1 MKTSK
6 FQIIFISIFV
16 VFIVIGVVL
25 FATYKGNTDQVQLP
39 PIVVWGTFPEDIF
52 NSYIQQINNT
62 RNAPL
67 TVNYVKKTENNFDKD
82 FIETLARGEGPDV
95 ILIPQDMILRHS
107 DKVVPIPYS
116 LLPERNFRDTYI
128 EQGESYLTPGGISG
142 LPFIVDPIVMYWNR
156 DLYTNAGIASYP
168 KTWEDF
174 PNLINKLNIKDV
186 NSNIRRS
193 AIAMGDFT
201 NITNAREILSTLFFQ
216 AGNPITKYTN
226 NGVQSTLNL
235 AEGQTGATQALL
247 FFVQFVNP
255 QSKYYSWNR
264 SLSQSRTMFLS
275 GNLASYFGFAS
286 ELRDIRNKNPNLNFD
301 VAPFPQ
307 IKDTKNRVTYGRMYG
322 FSIVRSTKNQVG
334 SFNTISELIQPN
346 NLNNLVSLT
355 YLPPVRRDLIGAGTS
370 DPYLSIFYDS
380 ALISKGWLDPSRNET
395 TKILSN
401 MIDGVTSGR
410 VSSFEGIREASD
422 SIDLLIRQIK

>member
-25 FATYKGNTDQVQLP
+25 FATYKGNTNQVQLP

-52 NSYIQQINNT
+52 NGYIQQINNT

-67 TVNYVKKTENNFDKD
+67 TVNYVKKTESNFDKD

-174 PNLINKLNIKDV
+174 PNLINKLNVKDV

-201 NITNAREILSTLFFQ
+201 NITNAREILSSLFF
-216 AGNPITKYTN
+216 
-226 NGVQSTLNL
+226 
-235 AEGQTGATQALL
+235 
-247 FFVQFVNP
+247 
-255 QSKYYSWNR
+255 
-264 SLSQSRTMFLS
+264 
-275 GNLASYFGFAS
+275 
-286 ELRDIRNKNPNLNFD
+286 
-301 VAPFPQ
+301 
-307 IKDTKNRVTYGRMYG
+307 
-322 FSIVRSTKNQVG
+322 
-334 SFNTISELIQPN
+334 
-346 NLNNLVSLT
+346 
-355 YLPPVRRDLIGAGTS
+355 
-370 DPYLSIFYDS
+370 
-380 ALISKGWLDPSRNET
+380 
-395 TKILSN
+395 
-401 MIDGVTSGR
+401 
-410 VSSFEGIREASD
+410 
-422 SIDLLIRQIK
+422 

>member
-52 NSYIQQINNT
+52 NGYIQQINNT

-201 NITNAREILSTLFFQ
+201 NITNAREILSSLFFQ

-286 ELRDIRNKNPNLNFD
+286 ELKDIRNKNPNLNFD

-346 NLNNLVSLT
+346 NLNNLVSMLF
-355 YLPPVRRDLIGAGTS
+355 YICA
-370 DPYLSIFYDS
+370 SIFICWIHS
-380 ALISKGWLDPSRNET
+380 
-395 TKILSN
+395 
-401 MIDGVTSGR
+401 
-410 VSSFEGIREASD
+410 
-422 SIDLLIRQIK
+422 

>member
-16 VFIVIGVVL
+16 IFIVIGVVL
-25 FATYKGNTDQVQLP
+25 FATYKGNTDQTELP
-39 PIVVWGTFPEDIF
+39 PVVVWGTFPESIF

-62 RNAPL
+62 RSSPL
-67 TVNYVKKTENNFDKD
+67 VVNYVKKTENNFDKD
-82 FIETLARGEGPDV
+82 FIETLAKGQGPDV

-116 LLPERNFRDTYI
+116 LLSERSFRDTYI
-128 EQGESYLTPGGISG
+128 EQGESYLTPGGVSG
-142 LPFIVDPIVMYWNR
+142 LPFVVDPIVMYWNR
-156 DLYTNAGIASYP
+156 DLFTNAGIASYP

-174 PNLINKLNIKDV
+174 QGVIEKLNIKDV

-216 AGNPITKYTN
+216 SGNPITKYTN
-226 NGVQSTLNL
+226 NGVQSTLYTGD
-235 AEGQTGATQALL
+235 GQSRSNQALL
-247 FFVQFVNP
+247 FFIQFVNP

-275 GNLASYFGFAS
+275 GNLASYFGYSS
-286 ELRDIRNKNPNLNFD
+286 EISDIRNKNPNLNFD

-322 FSIVRSTKNQVG
+322 FSIVRSTKNQIG
-334 SFNTISELIQPN
+334 SYNTISELIQPE
-346 NLNNLVSLT
+346 NLVNLVNMT
-355 YLPPVRRDLIGAGTS
+355 YLPPVRRDLISAGS
-370 DPYLSIFYDS
+370 KDPYLTIFYDS

-395 TKILSN
+395 TRILSN
-401 MIDGVTSGR
+401 MVDSVTSGR
-410 VSSFEGIREASD
+410 VSSLDGIREASD
-422 SIDLLIRQIK
+422 SIDLLIKDIK